1 VYQGKIVT
9 TYNDHPNTMV
19 IDFYGH
25 REAYKS
31 RLVVEVHVREALG
44 EIDISYP
51 LGLFSYYNEITR
63 TVLRTLGC
71 RGNVGSIGCSRRDED
86 EDPENWRTHRNRT
99 NGCNHNGNGRCHVKG
114 LLFGRVRG
122 FSSLKS

>member
-1 VYQGKIVT
+1 MT

-25 REAYKS
+25 GDAGGR
-31 RLVVEVHVREALG
+31 RLVVEVQVREELG

-51 LGLFSYYNEITR
+51 LALFSDYNEITR
-63 TVLRTLGC
+63 AVLRTLGY
-71 RGNVGSIGCSRRDED
+71 RGGPGSIGCSRRDED
-86 EDPENWRTHRNRT
+86 ENPENWRAHRNRM

-114 LLFGRVRG
+114 QIFGKVSERR
-122 FSSLKS
+122 